1 MANGMVILM
10 PNTTNLMKRRSRRHS
25 TGFGYIGFGNNQTT
39 FNQKT
44 STPFSVYKEKL
55 DLEAHLHYEMHF
67 MHKNL
72 TKEYKQKIKDKIR
85 RQERKLLISTSVIS
99 LFVFMGVAYF
109 AYYLINQI
117 LSH

>member
-1 MANGMVILM
+1 MA
-10 PNTTNLMKRRSRRHS
+10 RRSRRHS
-25 TGFGYIGFGNNQTT
+25 TGFGYIGFGNNQST

-55 DLEAHLHYEMHF
+55 DLEAHLHYEMEF

-72 TKEYKQKIKDKIR
+72 SKTDKEKIKNKIR
-85 RQERKLLISTSVIS
+85 KQERKLFRRTVVIS
-99 LFVFMGVAYF
+99 LIVFAFVLYV

>member
-1 MANGMVILM
+1 MA
-10 PNTTNLMKRRSRRHS
+10 RRSRRHS
-25 TGFGYIGFGNNQTT
+25 TGFGYIGFGNNQST

-55 DLEAHLHYEMHF
+55 DLEAHLHYEMEF

-72 TKEYKQKIKDKIR
+72 SKADKEKIKNKIR
-85 RQERKLLISTSVIS
+85 KQERKLFKRTVVIS
-99 LFVFMGVAYF
+99 LIVFAFVLYV